1 MRKTAERFR
10 RSERAVML
18 TIYAQNIWG
27 GQVFGPLCE
36 RLVQL
41 RDQVHIFCLQEVLSS
56 ADGVQPYTPVRTNL
70 LAELQHRLPDHRPLF
85 CNIQSGFDPDG
96 HVTYAV
102 DFGQAMFL
110 HRSILLQHHFKS
122 FIFRTENALSA
133 ASSEPVGWGLG
144 RAIQVVAIVYEH
156 ESYVIGNVHGLW
168 HPSGKGDIPE
178 RLQQSS
184 NIVAAMQRTS
194 AEKKI
199 IVGDFNV
206 QSQTQSIKL
215 IEAAGY
221 RNLVTEYAIM
231 DTRTVF
237 YHKTPRQADYA
248 FVSRAVTV
256 EDFHVDQTPV
266 SDHAALVLAVT

>member
-1 MRKTAERFR
+1 MRKTTERFR
-10 RSERAVML
+10 RLERAVML
-18 TIYAQNIWG
+18 TIYTQNIWG
-27 GQVFGPLCE
+27 GQVFGPLCA

-41 RDQVHIFCLQEVLSS
+41 RDRVHIFCLQEVLSS

-70 LAELQHRLPDHRPLF
+70 LAELQHCLPDHQPLF
-85 CNIQSGFDPDG
+85 CNLQSGFNPDG
-96 HVTYAV
+96 SMTDAV
-102 DFGQAMFL
+102 DFGQAIFL
-110 HRSILLQHHFKS
+110 HRSILLQHHCKR
-122 FIFRTENALSA
+122 FIFRTENALSVVP
-133 ASSEPVGWGLG
+133 SEPVGWGLG
-144 RAIQVVAIVYEH
+144 RAIQVAAIVYEH

-206 QSQTQSIKL
+206 QSQTQSIQL
-215 IEAAGY
+215 IETAGY
-221 RNLVTEYAIM
+221 RNLITEHGIT

-237 YHKTPRQADYA
+237 YHKASRQADYA

-256 EDFHVDQTPV
+256 EDFHVDQAPV